1 MLPIRAI
8 FGLKLGPHTP
18 PKGPQKWARN
28 MPPKDRIWVTKR
40 RRPRVSD
47 RWYPHV
53 QSSSQRVPGR
63 LLGSDQPFRRQPLRS
78 KNSKKRPDF
87 RKQSP
92 KTLSVQPD
100 VPRSGPAEAIRSVY
114 ICAASAASQR
124 HASWPFSCG
133 GASPPQWESAADAT
147 GFCGELGIG
156 VGPSANRLPPRWIG
170 SNGRLRHRVSTAA
183 ATDATVAA
191 ISPPAARA
199 VRATPALVDACDGA
213 PQACWWRW
221 VPPSGRWR
229 LLGR

>member
-1 MLPIRAI
+1 M
-8 FGLKLGPHTP
+8 
-18 PKGPQKWARN
+18 
-28 MPPKDRIWVTKR
+28 
-40 RRPRVSD
+40 
-47 RWYPHV
+47 HV
-53 QSSSQRVPGR
+53 RSGGQRDLER

-87 RKQSP
+87 RKKSP
-92 KTLSVQPD
+92 KTGSVLSD

-156 VGPSANRLPPRWIG
+156 VGPSANRLLPRWIG
-170 SNGRLRHRVSTAA
+170 SNGRLYHRVLTAA
-183 ATDATVAA
+183 TADAPVGAVCPWT
-191 ISPPAARA
+191 ARA
-199 VRATPALVDACDGA
+199 VRATPALVGACDGA
-213 PQACWWRW
+213 PQACLWRW
-221 VPPSGRWR
+221 GPPSGHWR